1 MKNQQEFLVSLIF
14 LIFLVLA
21 VLLISAYWLI
31 IIGISLIILFIGF
44 VTKKIIKYKRR
55 K

>member
-31 IIGISLIILFIGF
+31 IIGISLIILLICF